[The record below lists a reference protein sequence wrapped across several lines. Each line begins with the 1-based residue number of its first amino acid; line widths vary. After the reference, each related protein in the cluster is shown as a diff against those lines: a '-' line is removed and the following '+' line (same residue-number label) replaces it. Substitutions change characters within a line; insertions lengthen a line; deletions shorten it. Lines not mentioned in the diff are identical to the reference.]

1 MSNTVSKFIQRA
13 LISAPFLVA
22 LWSGVLPPALARGT
36 DCTAAR
42 FDEQVTV
49 RYVYDGDTVQLS
61 DGRKLRLIG
70 INTPERGRDDQPAEP
85 HADVARQHLHQWRQ
99 NSRQWFLV
107 YDQQRQDRYGRLL
120 AHVFD
125 GQGRNITQQLLR
137 DGAGQL
143 LVIPPN
149 LKFIHCYRQAQQ
161 AARRAG
167 HGVWALPEYQPVT
180 VEQLLPET
188 RGYRMVTGQLTRI
201 GESRSSLW
209 LNLGKHFA
217 LRLKKGDLSYF
228 NRQEIATWVGR
239 RITAQGWIYRYKG
252 QSRMRLRHPAA
263 LIDQEY

>member
-1 MSNTVSKFIQRA
+1 MSNIVSILIQRA
-13 LISAPFLVA
+13 LISAPFLVVL
-22 LWSGVLPPALARGT
+22 LWSGASPPALARG
-36 DCTAAR
+36 DCTATH

-49 RYVYDGDTVQLS
+49 RYVYDGDTVRLA

-85 HADVARQHLHQWRQ
+85 YADAARQQLQQWRQ
-99 NSRQWFLV
+99 NSGQWYLL
-107 YDQQRQDRYGRLL
+107 YDQQRRDRYGRLL

-125 GQGRNITQQLLR
+125 GQGRNIIQQLLR

-149 LKFIHCYRQAQQ
+149 LKFIHCYRRAQQ

-180 VEQLLPET
+180 VEQLLPTT
-188 RGYRMVTGQLTRI
+188 RGYRMVTGELTRI

-209 LNLGKHFA
+209 LNLGRHFA
-217 LRLKKGDLSYF
+217 LRIRKSDLSYF